1 MLQLRHALEVALWD
15 ELTSGSKPAW
25 ALCFVLR
32 RLIKAVARKFFL
44 RGVSG
49 KASALWPDL
58 YAYFITTS
66 SSDKSKAQI

>member
-1 MLQLRHALEVALWD
+1 MPLRLRFGMNWPLVR
-15 ELTSGSKPAW
+15 SRPG

-32 RLIKAVARKFFL
+32 CLIKAVARKFFL